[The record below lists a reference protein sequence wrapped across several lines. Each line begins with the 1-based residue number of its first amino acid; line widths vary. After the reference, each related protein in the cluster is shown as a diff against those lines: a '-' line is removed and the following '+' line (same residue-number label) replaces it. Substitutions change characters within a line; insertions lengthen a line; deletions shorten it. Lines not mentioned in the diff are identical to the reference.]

1 MNLRSDCIS
10 DVIIGKA
17 EERNLAEFIRLPT
30 KRSVLARYLWFR
42 SKGKKIAVRD
52 VFKNVLIELESL
64 WVKAAVP
71 TQSTHRSLHQLISLH
86 RKWEHLKKEGS
97 VNLKNNPALQKK
109 LTTLHEEF
117 SELCNISADDALEQL
132 KASRKKTWKEDWD
145 FLENQRGS
153 RTWHMSNIDQQSIA
167 IETRKRVR
175 FEEENLRRSKS
186 AEPQII
192 RSHNHAL
199 TNDEIRE
206 VIEQSD

>member
-1 MNLRSDCIS
+1 M
-10 DVIIGKA
+10 
-17 EERNLAEFIRLPT
+17 
-30 KRSVLARYLWFR
+30 
-42 SKGKKIAVRD
+42 
-52 VFKNVLIELESL
+52 
-64 WVKAAVP
+64 
-71 TQSTHRSLHQLISLH
+71 ISLH

-97 VNLKNNPALQKK
+97 ANLKNNPALQKK

-117 SELCNISADDALEQL
+117 SELCDISADDALEQL

-167 IETRKRVR
+167 IETRKRAR

-192 RSHNHAL
+192 RSRNHAL
-199 TNDEIRE
+199 TKDEIRE
-206 VIEQSD
+206 VIEQSDGVDVCR